1 MWDLSTGPKHNDKK
15 INNSKRQMTMTATHK
30 SIHFVCETILAIS
43 QEHYFSVKM
52 HSVVFSS
59 LFILFNRYILLQA
72 VVKNKINACS
82 RESQNQKPIKRD
94 AEQTSPF
101 QTIFQERGNFSFPV
115 IDGGKGPQRS
125 TCEAAHVFF
134 PCWPDRPEKSI
145 LLTTLCIAFLLS
157 ASF

>member
-1 MWDLSTGPKHNDKK
+1 
-15 INNSKRQMTMTATHK
+15 MTATHK

-59 LFILFNRYILLQA
+59 LFILFNRYIFLQA

-82 RESQNQKPIKRD
+82 RESQNQKPIRTD

-125 TCEAAHVFF
+125 TCEAAHFF
-134 PCWPDRPEKSI
+134 PCWPDRPENKYSPYYSMHSFFTEC
-145 LLTTLCIAFLLS
+145 LFLRQS
-157 ASF
+157 AHFLKHYS

>member
-1 MWDLSTGPKHNDKK
+1 
-15 INNSKRQMTMTATHK
+15 MTMTATHK

-43 QEHYFSVKM
+43 QQHYFSVKM

-82 RESQNQKPIKRD
+82 RESQNQKPIRTD

-101 QTIFQERGNFSFPV
+101 QTIFQERGNFSSSLTEGRALREAPV
-115 IDGGKGPQRS
+115 KQH
-125 TCEAAHVFF
+125 TFF
-134 PCWPDRPEKSI
+134 HAGRIGQKKIS
-145 LLTTLCIAFLLS
+145 LFY
-157 ASF
+157 